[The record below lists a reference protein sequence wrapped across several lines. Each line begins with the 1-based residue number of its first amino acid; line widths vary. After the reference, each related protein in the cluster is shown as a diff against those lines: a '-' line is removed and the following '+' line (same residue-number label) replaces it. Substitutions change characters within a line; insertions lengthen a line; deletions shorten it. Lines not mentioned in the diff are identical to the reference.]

1 MNILT
6 RVLAKNLYHLDLSDL
21 PLDRLSEQKAKK
33 RRAGRVKLLSGLGPF
48 PQSNQ
53 PRSGQINT
61 PATTPVF
68 SPAVI
73 NPDATGHQPG
83 NSNPAQDETR
93 SAKWLSEI
101 EEFSHDSRSPCSS
114 STPST

>member
-1 MNILT
+1 MDILT

-61 PATTPVF
+61 PATTPVS
-68 SPAVI
+68 SPAVK
-73 NPDATGHQPG
+73 NPECNWT
-83 NSNPAQDETR
+83 
-93 SAKWLSEI
+93 
-101 EEFSHDSRSPCSS
+101 
-114 STPST
+114 STW

>member
-6 RVLAKNLYHLDLSDL
+6 RVLAKNLYHFDLSDL

-53 PRSGQINT
+53 PRSGQIKT
-61 PATTPVF
+61 PAITLVF
-68 SPAVI
+68 SPAVLSKKYVGKIVRVYFSVHFYLYIYRFFI
-73 NPDATGHQPG
+73 NFTA
-83 NSNPAQDETR
+83 
-93 SAKWLSEI
+93 
-101 EEFSHDSRSPCSS
+101 
-114 STPST
+114 